1 MNAQLLV
8 HGLVNAAL
16 IAPPAIAFSLLF
28 GALRFPN
35 FAIGGYITIGAFA
48 AYAANVELGAP
59 LWISAVIAMA
69 VTALIVWLSDE
80 IVFKPM
86 RGQPPVTMLV
96 VSIALTLVL
105 EQVVRLIYSADVRGF
120 DIPLQRPHKF
130 WGIRITQEQIEII
143 VLTVLIG
150 VLTHV
155 VLKYTRIGKAVRAT
169 ADNPMLAEVRGIDTA
184 RVIMFTWA
192 FCGALFGLAGVLA
205 GLDLVI
211 EPLLGWNLT
220 IPIFAAAI
228 LGGIGSPYGAMVGAL
243 MVGMAEELTVLVL
256 PSTYKVGGRVLHH
269 RRVAAG
275 APAGAVRPARDQEIG
290 EQR

>member
-8 HGLVNAAL
+8 NGLVNAAL

-28 GALRFPN
+28 GVLRFPN

-59 LWISAVIAMA
+59 LWVSAIIAMA
-69 VTALIVWLSDE
+69 VTAVIVWLSDE

-86 RGQPPVTMLV
+86 RGRPPVTMLV
-96 VSIALTLVL
+96 VSIALTLIL

-143 VLTVLIG
+143 LLTILIG
-150 VLTHV
+150 VLTHAI
-155 VLKYTRIGKAVRAT
+155 LKYTRIGKAVRAT

-184 RVIMFTWA
+184 RVIMLTWA
-192 FCGALFGLAGVLA
+192 FCGALFGLTGVLA

-228 LGGIGSPYGAMVGAL
+228 LGGIGSPYGAMLGAL

-256 PSTYKVGGRVLHH
+256 PSTYKVGVGFFIIAVLLLL
-269 RRVAAG
+269 
-275 APAGAVRPARDQEIG
+275 RPQGLFGQPEIKK
-290 EQR
+290 